1 MGILNIFGKDE
12 EVSTNAPENGC
23 YTIKAEDTLD
33 ESGNGRMIL
42 LEPRAHSESSQI
54 IDYLKLRNAVVV
66 NLKRLTAA
74 QAKRTIDVLKGA
86 IYAMDGKYQK
96 IGDNT
101 YLLTPNNISI
111 EGQISDETEKKETD
125 KDELEW

>member
-1 MGILNIFGKDE
+1 MGILNMFGKDE
-12 EVSTNAPENGC
+12 TEETTTPENGC

-33 ESGNGRMIL
+33 ESGSGKMIL